1 MPLVLNW
8 QTFCRQTS
16 SVQVR
21 VNSCQ
26 IACTSIKYDS
36 TSVHLFLCDQI
47 NCIFFI
53 IHVYFQQFS
62 KFIVILLFFRCQLI
76 NQGVFF
82 WPSTCLRAS
91 PTKAP
96 SALQERVSDPKNK
109 KKGKTKDSIQQTALS
124 ILFGIVNTGISFRN
138 TFSFKRTSL
147 LIFRD
152 NVKTSITC
160 TYMIMPKNKIRVFL
174 VQVFFSPVL
183 FS

>member
-96 SALQERVSDPKNK
+96 SALQERVSDPKKRQNK
-109 KKGKTKDSIQQTALS
+109 GFNSTNSTINSLRHCYYWNFIPKHIFFQEDQSIDIPRQCENLYYMY
-124 ILFGIVNTGISFRN
+124 IY
-138 TFSFKRTSL
+138 
-147 LIFRD
+147 D
-152 NVKTSITC
+152 NAQK
-160 TYMIMPKNKIRVFL
+160 
-174 VQVFFSPVL
+174 
-183 FS
+183 

>member
-36 TSVHLFLCDQI
+36 TSVHLFLCYQI

-96 SALQERVSDPKNK
+96 SALQENEFRTPKNQK
-109 KKGKTKDSIQQTALS
+109 KKAKQRIQFNKQHYQ
-124 ILFGIVNTGISFRN
+124 
-138 TFSFKRTSL
+138 FSSAL
-147 LIFRD
+147 LILEFHSE
-152 NVKTSITC
+152 TH
-160 TYMIMPKNKIRVFL
+160 FL
-174 VQVFFSPVL
+174 SRGPVY
-183 FS
+183 

>member
-96 SALQERVSDPKNK
+96 SALQERVSDPKK
-109 KKGKTKDSIQQTALS
+109 DKTKDSIQQTALS